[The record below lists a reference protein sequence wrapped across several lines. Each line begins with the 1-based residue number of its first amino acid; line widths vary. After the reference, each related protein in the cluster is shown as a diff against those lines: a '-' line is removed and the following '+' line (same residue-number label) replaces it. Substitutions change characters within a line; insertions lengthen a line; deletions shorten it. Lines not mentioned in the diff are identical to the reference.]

1 MFLNALSEESGGET
15 GIRTLGGLA
24 PTTVFETA
32 PFDHSGTSPR
42 GSGAVRLIVD
52 FRTCNQISANSQDAN
67 ENGATMLIDRPIA
80 RPMLRFLILF
90 LILPIHVAADEISA
104 EKLIE
109 LLRHDELAEVMRL
122 EAMHIESSLPSEFD
136 IEIDTL
142 AWQARLD
149 EIFQADRIEAGL
161 TAGFLA
167 TFNTRSMDAV
177 SDYLASDEWV
187 AMFDLTNAA
196 SLALLEPEQEAAAK
210 EAYWRHEELQTDRLR
225 QIEDLVNTVDLIEQN
240 VAGWLNSMIAF
251 NTGMG
256 SVDIA
261 FSVPEDEM
269 IAYLLEDE
277 HIARQ
282 EIGEW
287 VMAFYWLAMDPV
299 SDASLDRHI
308 EFWQSRAGKDLSVAM
323 MAGYQ
328 AVYGVTDFEV
338 GKALV
343 EATLELAL

>member
-1 MFLNALSEESGGET
+1 
-15 GIRTLGGLA
+15 
-24 PTTVFETA
+24 
-32 PFDHSGTSPR
+32 
-42 GSGAVRLIVD
+42 
-52 FRTCNQISANSQDAN
+52 
-67 ENGATMLIDRPIA
+67 
-80 RPMLRFLILF
+80 MLRFLILF
-90 LILPIHVAADEISA
+90 LIFPIHVAADEISA

-109 LLRHDELAEVMRL
+109 LLRHDELAEVIRL
-122 EAMHIESSLPSEFD
+122 EAVHIESSLPNEFD
-136 IEIDTL
+136 LEIDTL

-149 EIFQADRIEAGL
+149 EIFQADRIEAGM

-167 TFNTRSMDAV
+167 TFNTRSIDAV
-177 SDYLASDEWV
+177 SDYLASDDWV

-196 SLALLEPEQEAAAK
+196 SLELLDPEREAAAK
-210 EAYWRHEELQTDRLR
+210 EVYWRQEEMQSDRLR

-240 VAGWLNSMIAF
+240 VADWMNSMIVF
-251 NTGMG
+251 NNGMR
-256 SVDIA
+256 SVDLA
-261 FSVPEDEM
+261 LSVPEDEM

-277 HIARQ
+277 GTARQ

-287 VMAFYWLAMDPV
+287 LMAFYMLAMDPV
-299 SDASLDRHI
+299 SDAALDRHI

-343 EATLELAL
+343 EASLGQAL